1 MKQLVCSVKF
11 ILFYDNT
18 KFYTIFSF
26 FENLATLPWCSI
38 ILVGNKLDLDKPPN
52 GRAVSKR
59 MAMELCQQ
67 FGIEFYVETSAKTAQ
82 NVMESLSVMLYHC
95 KNEHKKGFLW

>member
-1 MKQLVCSVKF
+1 MKRLVSSVNY
-11 ILFYDNT
+11 FYAFTNVGAL
-18 KFYTIFSF
+18 ISF
-26 FENLATLPWCSI
+26 FENLANLPWCSI
-38 ILVGNKLDLDKPPN
+38 VLLGNKLDLDKPPN

-59 MAMELCQQ
+59 MAMEICQQ